1 MRRVI
6 WEENIEVSWKTL
18 MDSLQRNRN
27 WQLLYSDKFA
37 RCKEPKEMK
46 KKIRSASLCDF
57 SSLRI
62 SFYKDN
68 NDKLF
73 RTLKLNVAKSCD
85 AKLP

>member
-1 MRRVI
+1 MTNVP
-6 WEENIEVSWKTL
+6 
-18 MDSLQRNRN
+18 D
-27 WQLLYSDKFA
+27 A
-37 RCKEPKEMK
+37 EPKEMK
-46 KKIRSASLCDF
+46 KKIRSASLCDL

-62 SFYKDN
+62 SFHKDN

>member
-1 MRRVI
+1 MVCN
-6 WEENIEVSWKTL
+6 EIETDSCYTL
-18 MDSLQRNRN
+18 TNAPD
-27 WQLLYSDKFA
+27 A
-37 RCKEPKEMK
+37 EPKDMK
-46 KKIRSASLCDF
+46 KKIRSASLCDL

-73 RTLKLNVAKSCD
+73 RTHKLNVAKSCD

>member
-1 MRRVI
+1 
-6 WEENIEVSWKTL
+6 
-18 MDSLQRNRN
+18 
-27 WQLLYSDKFA
+27 
-37 RCKEPKEMK
+37 MK
-46 KKIRSASLCDF
+46 KKIRSASLCDL